1 MKSINIYLIFFAF
14 SMLLSC
20 SQGGQ
25 NNANETATDNTGT
38 EKVTGKKKKKKGV
51 KNAAGM
57 KAAGNSA
64 YWTGLQKELGL
75 SDEKIADIKA
85 LNTAYNDEIK
95 NLRAQNPESARKLV
109 VAKRLE
115 QKEKVKNLLGEE
127 LNQKKLA
134 WDKEWNARNSL
145 DKTGK
150 KGK

>member
-1 MKSINIYLIFFAF
+1 MKNISIYLVFFAF
-14 SMLLSC
+14 SMLLTC
-20 SQGGQ
+20 TQGGQ
-25 NNANETATDNTGT
+25 NNANETATPNTGT
-38 EKVTGKKKKKKGV
+38 EKVRGKKKKKKGV

-57 KAAGNSA
+57 KAAGDSA

-75 SDEKIADIKA
+75 SEEKIAEIKA
-85 LNTAYNDEIK
+85 LNTAYSTEIK
-95 NLRAQNPESARKLV
+95 NLRAENPEGARKLV
-109 VAKRLE
+109 VAKRIE

-134 WDKEWNARNSL
+134 WDKEWNARKSI